1 LNDIDYEFREK
12 NSNILNQKRGAG
24 YFLWKPYFIH
34 KILNAFEDD
43 DIIFYVDTGNV
54 FISNPEIIYQH
65 LESNNGVILFDN
77 RDGMQNGLAAQNFIS
92 CKKDCFVLM
101 NCDNDEY
108 INGLHLNG
116 SYLVFKNNDFA
127 RNFVSEW
134 LDFCQNEE
142 ILTDTPNKFGD
153 NYPGYYDHR
162 HDQSILSLLAIKHKI
177 KPLVDPSEWGNK
189 CGIREFPQ
197 MFLHHRRKNYS

>member
-1 LNDIDYEFREK
+1 
-12 NSNILNQKRGAG
+12 
-24 YFLWKPYFIH
+24 
-34 KILNAFEDD
+34 
-43 DIIFYVDTGNV
+43 
-54 FISNPEIIYQH
+54 
-65 LESNNGVILFDN
+65 
-77 RDGMQNGLAAQNFIS
+77 
-92 CKKDCFVLM
+92 VLM

-142 ILTDTPNKFGD
+142 ILTDNPNKFGD